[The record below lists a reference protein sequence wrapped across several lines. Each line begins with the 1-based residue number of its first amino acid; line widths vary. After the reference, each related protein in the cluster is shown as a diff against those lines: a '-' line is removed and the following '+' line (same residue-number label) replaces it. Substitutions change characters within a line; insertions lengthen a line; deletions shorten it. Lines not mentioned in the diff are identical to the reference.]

1 MLKHQIQSIPIELR
15 SQHLYAWLLQFI
27 SNSKKEKIEEKLN
40 NRTRYITAVLE
51 NVFDH
56 QNSNAVIRSCEALGM
71 QDIHIINYQ
80 STFKPAKTVNK
91 GSYKWMT
98 VHKHVELD
106 EAFQLSS
113 IKLLKEKGYRI
124 IATIPGKENYSPEN
138 LSIDKPLA
146 VCFGQES
153 SGITNRLLKL
163 SDIQITIPMYGF
175 TESFNI
181 SVAAGI
187 VFYELSKRLRKSNI
201 NWHLTDSEKEELRWQ
216 WLENSLTEINY
227 LLKRY
232 KEDNNKVV

>member
-1 MLKHQIQSIPIELR
+1 LVKHHIHNIPIELR
-15 SQHLYAWLLQFI
+15 SQQLYNWLLQFI

-71 QDIHIINYQ
+71 QDIHIVNYQ
-80 STFKPAKTVNK
+80 STFKPAKSVNK

-98 VHKHVELD
+98 VNKYVELD
-106 EAFQLSS
+106 EAYQLTS

-124 IATIPGKENYSPEN
+124 IATVPGKENNTPEN
-138 LSIDKPLA
+138 LSIDNPLA

-153 SGITNRLLKL
+153 SGITPRLLKL
-163 SDIQITIPMYGF
+163 SDIQLTVPMYGF

-187 VFYELSKRLRKSNI
+187 VFYELNKRLRKSNI
-201 NWHLTDSEKEELRWQ
+201 NWHLTDPEKEELRWQ
-216 WLENSLTEINY
+216 WIENSLTGMNY
-227 LLKRY
+227 LLRRY
-232 KEDNNKVV
+232 KEDNKVV